1 MTRDVFGDDVWRK
14 LREAFEAAVIDAPV
28 TEDGYGTSMHAS
40 AEGNPE
46 VRCMSSEPAEAVTA
60 LVTAFM
66 RDVLQLQIQ
75 PWQEAWQEE
84 RPPFDPSIFGTSPP
98 TGVDRYARALR
109 EAEQHCHCDA
119 APSGYLTIREHS
131 TMCPLY
137 NF

>member
-28 TEDGYGTSMHAS
+28 TEDGYGTSMHY
-40 AEGNPE
+40 
-46 VRCMSSEPAEAVTA
+46 PACCRRSCTGCIPGAP
-60 LVTAFM
+60 LV
-66 RDVLQLQIQ
+66 
-75 PWQEAWQEE
+75 AWQEE